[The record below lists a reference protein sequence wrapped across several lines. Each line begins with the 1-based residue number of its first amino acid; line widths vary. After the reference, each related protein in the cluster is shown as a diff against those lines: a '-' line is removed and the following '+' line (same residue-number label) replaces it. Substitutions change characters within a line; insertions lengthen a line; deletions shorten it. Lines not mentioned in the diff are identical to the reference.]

1 MGDSGHMYSD
11 SVFRSCQTDRSE
23 LDVNTLETKI
33 SSVGLLGVFSTVEF
47 RDSGEGSVCNSRGFL
62 TL

>member
-1 MGDSGHMYSD
+1 MYSD